1 VDFFSKL
8 SEGISLAVGAANNV
22 LWGPIMLVLLVGTGV
37 LLTVGTRFFQVT
49 KFGHV
54 IRNTFLKLFRRHE
67 KSDDKGALS
76 PLQALSTAL
85 AGTIGTGNIVGVAG
99 AIAVGGPGAVF
110 WMWIAAF
117 FGMMTKYAEAVLAVK
132 YREKNA
138 KGEWSGGPMYY
149 ITNGLGKNW
158 KWLAMLFA
166 ALAALAS
173 FGIGN
178 MTQINSMA
186 KSIESAFGVPVLMTG
201 IVVAAIVAVVVI
213 GGVKRVGKVTAAI
226 VPFMSALYIIGAVI
240 VLICNIKNLPAA
252 FVSIFQGAFRPQ
264 SIFGGV
270 TGYTISLAITK
281 GMARGVFSNEAGL
294 GSAPIAHAASSEK
307 EPVRQGLYGVF
318 EVFVDTIVVCTLT
331 SLTILSAPGTESY
344 ITGFA
349 GRLGEIDGASLT
361 SQAFASVFG
370 SGLAQAFIAVAIF
383 FFAFSTI
390 IGWSY
395 YGEKCTEYLFGA
407 KAVMVYKLLFVAFLV
422 VGACLKIGLVWDLA
436 DMLNGLMAIPNLIA
450 LLGLSGVVFKLTKEY
465 IQNKDNFPEK
475 LDKNRNLK
483 A

>member
-1 VDFFSKL
+1 MID
-8 SEGISLAVGAANNV
+8 AVNGF
-22 LWGPIMLVLLVGTGV
+22 LWGPVMLLLLVGTGV
-37 LLTVGTRFFQVT
+37 VLTVGTKFFQVT

-54 IRNTFLKLFRRHE
+54 FRNTFLRLFRRHE
-67 KSDDKGALS
+67 KCEEEGALS

-99 AIAVGGPGAVF
+99 AIATGGPGAIF

-132 YREKNA
+132 YRQKNE

-149 ITNGLGKNW
+149 ITNGLGKKW
-158 KWLAMLFA
+158 KWLAVLFALFA
-166 ALAALAS
+166 AVAS

-178 MTQINSMA
+178 MTQVNSIA
-186 KSIESAFGVPVLMTG
+186 SSLNSAFGIPALATG
-201 IVVAAIVAVVVI
+201 LVIAAIVAVVVL

-226 VPFMSALYIIGAVI
+226 VPFMSALYILGALA
-240 VLICNIKNLPAA
+240 VLVCNAQNLPAA
-252 FVSIFQGAFRPQ
+252 FGSIFQGAFQPS

-270 TGYTISLAITK
+270 MGYTISLAITK

-294 GSAPIAHAASSEK
+294 GSAPIAHAATSEK
-307 EPVRQGLYGVF
+307 DPVRQGLYGVF

-331 SLTILSAPGTESY
+331 GLTILSAPGTESFLA
-344 ITGFA
+344 GFA
-349 GRLGEIDGASLT
+349 GRAAELDGAQLT
-361 SQAFASVFG
+361 ARAFGSVFG
-370 SGLAQAFIAVAIF
+370 NGLAQAFIAIAIF

-390 IGWSY
+390 ISWSY
-395 YGEKCTEYLFGA
+395 YGEKCTEYLLGT
-407 KAVMVYKLLFVAFLV
+407 KAVLVYKLLFVAALV
-422 VGACLKIGLVWDLA
+422 LGACMKIDLVWDLA

-465 IQNKDNFPEK
+465 VQNRGNFPEK

-483 A
+483 G

>member
-1 VDFFSKL
+1 M
-8 SEGISLAVGAANNV
+8 EGITRVIDAVNGF
-22 LWGPIMLVLLVGTGV
+22 LWGPVMLLLLVGTGIV
-37 LLTVGTRFFQVT
+37 LTVGTKFFQVT

-54 IRNTFLKLFRRHE
+54 FRNTFLRLFRRHE
-67 KSDDKGALS
+67 KCEEEGALS

-99 AIAVGGPGAVF
+99 AIATGGPGAVF
-110 WMWIAAF
+110 WMWVAAF

-132 YREKNA
+132 YRQKNE

-149 ITNGLGKNW
+149 ITNGLGKKW
-158 KWLAMLFA
+158 KWLAVLFALFA
-166 ALAALAS
+166 AVGS

-178 MTQINSMA
+178 MTQVNSIA
-186 KSIESAFGVPVLMTG
+186 SSLNSAFGVPVLATG
-201 IVVAAIVAVVVI
+201 LVIAAVVAVVVL

-226 VPFMSALYIIGAVI
+226 VPFMSALYILGALA
-240 VLICNIKNLPAA
+240 VLVCNAQNLPAA
-252 FVSIFQGAFRPQ
+252 FGSIFRGAFQPS
-264 SIFGGV
+264 SILGGV
-270 TGYTISLAITK
+270 MGYTISLAITK

-294 GSAPIAHAASSEK
+294 GSAPIAHAATSEK
-307 EPVRQGLYGVF
+307 DPVKQGLYGVF

-331 SLTILSAPGTESY
+331 GLTILSAPGTESFL
-344 ITGFA
+344 TGFA
-349 GRLGEIDGASLT
+349 GRAAELDGAQLT
-361 SQAFASVFG
+361 AQAFGSVFG
-370 SGLAQAFIAVAIF
+370 NGLAQAFIAIAIF

-395 YGEKCTEYLFGA
+395 YGEKCTEYLLGT
-407 KAVMVYKLLFVAFLV
+407 KAVLVYKLLFVAALV
-422 VGACLKIGLVWDLA
+422 LGACMKIGLVWDLA

-465 IQNKDNFPEK
+465 VQNRGNFPEK

-483 A
+483 G